1 MVTYTQTA
9 YFISPSGKL
18 VTQTYTFTQENVY
31 TEADTVSVTTP
42 QVKVEIS

>member
-18 VTQTYTFTQENVY
+18 VTQTFTFIQKNVDE
-31 TEADTVSVTTP
+31 EAETVSVTTP
-42 QVKVEIS
+42 HINVEIS

>member
-9 YFISPSGKL
+9 YYISPSGKL
-18 VTQTYTFTQENVY
+18 VTQTYTFVQENVDESAETVAV
-31 TEADTVSVTTP
+31 TES